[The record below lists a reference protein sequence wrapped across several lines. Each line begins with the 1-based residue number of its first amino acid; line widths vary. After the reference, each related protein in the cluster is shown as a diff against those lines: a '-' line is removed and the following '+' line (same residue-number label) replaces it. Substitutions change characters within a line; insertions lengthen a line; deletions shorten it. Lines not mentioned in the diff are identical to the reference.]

1 MDDLNQELNEISK
14 KPLFYELPDEQYK
27 SKFNLSKDF
36 GKNFISREKS
46 LVTDYFYSQFINTV
60 TCKCGKLS
68 YGFEKI
74 MDIPLIFP
82 NERKTL

>member
-1 MDDLNQELNEISK
+1 M
-14 KPLFYELPDEQYK
+14 PDEQYR

-36 GKNFISREKS
+36 HIYFISREKS
-46 LVTDYFYSQFINTV
+46 ITTDYFYSQIIGTV

>member
-1 MDDLNQELNEISK
+1 MPE
-14 KPLFYELPDEQYK
+14 EQYRG
-27 SKFNLSKDF
+27 KFNLSKDF

-68 YGFEKI
+68 YGFEI
-74 MDIPLIFP
+74 IIDIP
-82 NERKTL
+82 